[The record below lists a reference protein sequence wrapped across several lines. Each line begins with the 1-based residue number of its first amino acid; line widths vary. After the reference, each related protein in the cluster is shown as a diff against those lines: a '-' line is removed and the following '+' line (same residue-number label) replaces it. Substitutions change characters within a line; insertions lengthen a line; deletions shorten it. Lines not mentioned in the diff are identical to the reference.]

1 MPLLQWN
8 KLQCDNYIELLK
20 IIWALSNL
28 FADTNIPYLHYRVAE
43 NVFCRAFS
51 ADNLSRSDC
60 TADARLGNIW
70 YWLKTFI
77 CKNEKSLEKIAE
89 FNSERKLYAKFENKP
104 LDYIEKIAELRNER
118 ILSTMRIHWI
128 ESMFYH
134 CVTRKWGAFSLH
146 EEEMNTIDINNIRNI
161 KKKENV
167 ITFDDKI
174 HEYSFNISKSTL
186 YKKFYISPIYTFDV
200 QILEDPLE
208 LLEELYNNH
217 KNLLVE
223 EMPVEWSI
231 ILPLYSKTKDWEF
244 YVPEWSG
251 LNQRN
256 AKWRPRNPDE
266 IYIPIPSR
274 IHSKFPDF
282 FPWRD
287 KSFNLYLPDNTI
299 LSAKICQDGWKA
311 LMSNPNK
318 ALWER
323 LLRKILKKKEKSLV
337 KYLDLEMMWVDAVE
351 ISKKNWEYYINFKEI
366 WTFEEF
372 KNNYK

>member
-1 MPLLQWN
+1 M
-8 KLQCDNYIELLK
+8 
-20 IIWALSNL
+20 
-28 FADTNIPYLHYRVAE
+28 
-43 NVFCRAFS
+43 
-51 ADNLSRSDC
+51 
-60 TADARLGNIW
+60 
-70 YWLKTFI
+70 
-77 CKNEKSLEKIAE
+77 
-89 FNSERKLYAKFENKP
+89 
-104 LDYIEKIAELRNER
+104 
-118 ILSTMRIHWI
+118 
-128 ESMFYH
+128 
-134 CVTRKWGAFSLH
+134 
-146 EEEMNTIDINNIRNI
+146 
-161 KKKENV
+161 
-167 ITFDDKI
+167 
-174 HEYSFNISKSTL
+174 